1 MSFAK
6 FFFLFISLCSFAQAD
21 IGKRLDRLAIKGG
34 FGLSYVDISRDEQE
48 EKFFTPAINTQLS
61 WYQGRFEFTANALL
75 SFGKIDEVTHQIDD
89 KVFAGEGKVFDLSIS
104 PIIKYELPVALKN
117 GLWPVYIGAGPAW
130 SLYTLRFRDNQALD
144 AGFDVSSERYKLTY
158 DTVGYNIILG
168 AEELTRYKDMHPVYI
183 ELIYS
188 YRKSRKISLV
198 DTEKFLEADIVEFRR
213 AHKRLEYHSLMV
225 IMGVT
230 FF

>member
-1 MSFAK
+1 MSLVK
-6 FFFLFISLCSFAQAD
+6 FSFVFLLLCSFAHAD

-34 FGLSYVDISRDEQE
+34 FGLSYVDISRGVQE

-75 SFGKIDEVTHQIDD
+75 SFGKIDEITHEIDD

-104 PIIKYELPVALKN
+104 PIIKYELPYALKS
-117 GLWPVYIGAGPAW
+117 GLWPTYIGAGPAW

-144 AGFDVSSERYKLTY
+144 AGFEVSSDRYKLTY
-158 DTVGYNIILG
+158 DTVGYNIVLG

-213 AHKRLEYHSLMV
+213 SHKRLEYHSIML